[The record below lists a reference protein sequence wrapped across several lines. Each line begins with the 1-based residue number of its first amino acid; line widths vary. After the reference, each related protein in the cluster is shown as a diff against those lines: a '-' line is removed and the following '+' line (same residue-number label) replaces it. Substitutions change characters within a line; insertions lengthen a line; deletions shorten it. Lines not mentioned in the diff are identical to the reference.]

1 MNRSEI
7 LTAAEKCVNGNRQ
20 QDYGTPERSFET
32 IAALWNAY
40 LSGTGFS
47 ILAIKPDD
55 VAAMLALLKIA
66 RIATGHG
73 KDDNWIDLAGY
84 AACGGEIQSLRCP
97 PAVVGVMATQKKPET
112 PSTLESAPDRN
123 PSSADERIDALIKRA
138 GCPVMAVK
146 NTQESEEE
154 KRAGAKNAIE
164 RILLEKYNG
173 NVNDYI
179 TYLVDTID
187 RLENALHNVIGQR
200 EQLLRDLNRACLMSG
215 YDTICTFCKNKEK
228 DGTEYPCVS
237 CATFE
242 MESESKFEWRGV
254 QPDD

>member
-7 LTAAEKCVNGNRQ
+7 LAAAEKCVNGNRQ

-40 LSGTGFS
+40 LNGTGFS
-47 ILAIKPDD
+47 IPAIKPDD

-84 AACGGEIQSLRCP
+84 AACGGEIQSMRCP
-97 PAVVGVMATQKKPET
+97 PAVVEVEATQEEHKPE
-112 PSTLESAPDRN
+112 ESN
-123 PSSADERIDALIKRA
+123 SAASLVEQIDQLKKALCAKSDECK
-138 GCPVMAVK
+138 
-146 NTQESEEE
+146 
-154 KRAGAKNAIE
+154 
-164 RILLEKYNG
+164 
-173 NVNDYI
+173 
-179 TYLVDTID
+179 
-187 RLENALHNVIGQR
+187 
-200 EQLLRDLNRACLMSG
+200 QLLHDLDRACLMSG

-237 CATFE
+237 CATF

>member
-7 LTAAEKCVNGNRQ
+7 LAAAEKCVNGNRQ

-47 ILAIKPDD
+47 ILDIKPDD

-84 AACGGEIQSLRCP
+84 AACGGEIQSMRCP
-97 PAVVGVMATQKKPET
+97 QAVVEVEATQEEHKPE
-112 PSTLESAPDRN
+112 ESN
-123 PSSADERIDALIKRA
+123 SAASLVEQIDQLKKALCAKSDECK
-138 GCPVMAVK
+138 
-146 NTQESEEE
+146 
-154 KRAGAKNAIE
+154 
-164 RILLEKYNG
+164 
-173 NVNDYI
+173 
-179 TYLVDTID
+179 
-187 RLENALHNVIGQR
+187 
-200 EQLLRDLNRACLMSG
+200 QLLHDLDRACLMSG

>member
-7 LTAAEKCVNGNRQ
+7 LAAAEKCVNGNRQ
-20 QDYGTPERSFET
+20 QDYGTPERSFDT

-84 AACGGEIQSLRCP
+84 AACGGEIQSMRCP
-97 PAVVGVMATQKKPET
+97 QAVVTVTATQAKPET
-112 PSTLESAPDRN
+112 PSTPEPEQDKN

-146 NTQESEEE
+146 NTQETEEE

-187 RLENALHNVIGQR
+187 SLETALHNVIGQR
-200 EQLLRDLNRACLMSG
+200 EQLLRDLNSASILAGC
-215 YDTICTFCKNKEK
+215 DVICTFCKHTHVLCG
-228 DGTEYPCVS
+228 DYPCVE
-237 CATFE
+237 CGPG
-242 MESESKFEWRGV
+242 SESKFEWRGV
-254 QPDD
+254 QPND

>member
-7 LTAAEKCVNGNRQ
+7 LAAAEKCVNGNRQ
-20 QDYGTPERSFET
+20 QDYGTPERSFDT

-97 PAVVGVMATQKKPET
+97 PAVVEVEATQEEHKPE
-112 PSTLESAPDRN
+112 ESN
-123 PSSADERIDALIKRA
+123 SAASLVEQIDQLKKALCAKSDECK
-138 GCPVMAVK
+138 
-146 NTQESEEE
+146 
-154 KRAGAKNAIE
+154 
-164 RILLEKYNG
+164 
-173 NVNDYI
+173 
-179 TYLVDTID
+179 
-187 RLENALHNVIGQR
+187 
-200 EQLLRDLNRACLMSG
+200 QLLRDLDRACLMSG

-254 QPDD
+254 QPND

>member
-7 LTAAEKCVNGNRQ
+7 LAAAEKCVNGNRQ

-66 RIATGHG
+66 RIATGRG

-97 PAVVGVMATQKKPET
+97 SAVVEEEATREEHKPEK
-112 PSTLESAPDRN
+112 SNSAASLVEQIDQLKKALCAK
-123 PSSADERIDALIKRA
+123 SDECK
-138 GCPVMAVK
+138 
-146 NTQESEEE
+146 
-154 KRAGAKNAIE
+154 
-164 RILLEKYNG
+164 
-173 NVNDYI
+173 
-179 TYLVDTID
+179 
-187 RLENALHNVIGQR
+187 
-200 EQLLRDLNRACLMSG
+200 QLLRDLDRACQMSG

-237 CATFE
+237 CATFGV
-242 MESESKFEWRGV
+242 ESESKFEWRGV
-254 QPDD
+254 QPND